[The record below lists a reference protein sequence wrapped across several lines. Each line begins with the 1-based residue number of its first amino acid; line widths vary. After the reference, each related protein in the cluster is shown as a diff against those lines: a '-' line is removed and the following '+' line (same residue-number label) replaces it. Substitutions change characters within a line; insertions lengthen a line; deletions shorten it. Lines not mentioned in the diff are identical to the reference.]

1 MGYPM
6 AGHLSK
12 NQDLDLF
19 VYNRTSNITKNWLKQ
34 YKGNYYNPSHSLNI
48 QFDGLITC
56 LKDDSSIIEVLINQ
70 NLISTL
76 KKNSL
81 IIDHSTTS
89 LDLIQKISSNQAVI
103 ANNVSF
109 FDAPVSGG
117 EAGAIN
123 ASLSVMFGGPL
134 KKINTIKKLM
144 NSYASS
150 IFISVQ
156 VAMVN

>member
-19 VYNRTSNITKNWLKQ
+19 VYNRTSKITKNWLKQ
-34 YKGNYYNPSHSLNI
+34 YKGNYYNPSKALNI
-48 QFDGLITC
+48 KFDGLIAC
-56 LKDDSSIIEVLINQ
+56 LKDDASIIEVLINQ

-89 LDLIQKISSNQAVI
+89 LDLIQKISSNQ
-103 ANNVSF
+103 
-109 FDAPVSGG
+109 
-117 EAGAIN
+117 
-123 ASLSVMFGGPL
+123 
-134 KKINTIKKLM
+134 
-144 NSYASS
+144 
-150 IFISVQ
+150 
-156 VAMVN
+156 